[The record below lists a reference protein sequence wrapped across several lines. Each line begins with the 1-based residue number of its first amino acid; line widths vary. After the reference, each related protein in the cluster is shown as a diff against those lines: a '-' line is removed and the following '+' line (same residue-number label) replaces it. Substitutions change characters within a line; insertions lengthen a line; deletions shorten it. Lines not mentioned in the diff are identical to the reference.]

1 MRHRG
6 ILIAHLILVL
16 AASAWAQKKKTRDE
30 QVREDQQKLSDNDD
44 WIYNNYDRAV
54 ADAKASKKPML
65 VVFR

>member
-1 MRHRG
+1 MRRRR

-44 WIYNNYDRAV
+44 WIYNNYDQAV
-54 ADAKASKKPML
+54 TDAKASKKPML

>member
-1 MRHRG
+1 MRRRG

-30 QVREDQQKLSDNDD
+30 QVREDQQKLSDNED
-44 WIYNNYDRAV
+44 WIYNNYGQAV